1 MLTTTPATLL
11 DVIPVPSRREAA
23 VVRNVVLVVAATLFT
38 AASAQVSIHLGF
50 TPVPLTLQ
58 TFAVLVS
65 GAALGMK
72 RGAASQLLYW
82 ACGAA
87 GLPFYANGSSGWKTA
102 TGATFG
108 YLVGFVVAAA
118 IVGYLAERGH
128 DRNVLTSLSSMVFS
142 SVVIYTLGALWLAH
156 SIGVPVANGD
166 KSAISLGVAPFL
178 AGDLLKI
185 VAAALVTPALWTVVN
200 IRRD

>member
-1 MLTTTPATLL
+1 MLTTTPATLIDIL
-11 DVIPVPSRREAA
+11 PRPARRETV
-23 VVRNVVLVVAATLFT
+23 VVRDAVLVVAATLFT

-87 GLPFYANGSSGWKTA
+87 GLPFYANGAGGWKTA

-118 IVGYLAERGH
+118 IVGHLAERGH

-142 SVVIYTLGALWLAH
+142 SVVIYTLGSLWLAH

-166 KSAISLGVAPFL
+166 KNAISLGVAPFL

-185 VAAALVTPALWTVVN
+185 AAAALVTPTIWSFVRTQK
-200 IRRD
+200 D